1 MPSPKP
7 KTEEEKFLE
16 KCKRL
21 PGYEKT
27 EDEARKK
34 LLARAKAILRDQ
46 QIALHGRPKKT
57 RDELLEELEANPTFI
72 QFQRDVEKAGK
83 LLADPSSLYRHRK
96 IHTGEKPHKCPY
108 CDR

>member
-27 EDEARKK
+27 EDEARKIISSP
-34 LLARAKAILRDQ
+34 KAIHDQ
-46 QIALHGRPKKT
+46 QMSAVGPKT

-72 QFQRDVEKAGK
+72 QFQRDVEKAASCGQRCEI
-83 LLADPSSLYRHRK
+83 LCRDCYL
-96 IHTGEKPHKCPY
+96 
-108 CDR
+108 